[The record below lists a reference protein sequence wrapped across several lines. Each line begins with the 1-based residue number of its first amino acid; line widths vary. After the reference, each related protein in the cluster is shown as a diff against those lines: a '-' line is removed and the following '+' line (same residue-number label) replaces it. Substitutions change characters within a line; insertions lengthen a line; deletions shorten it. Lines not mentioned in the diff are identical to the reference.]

1 MNHANSSSNEDKV
14 AFLLSV
20 YNGAKFLEE
29 QLNAILQQTHRNWQ
43 LYIRNDGSKDN
54 SLEIIKEYVKKDA
67 RIHLLD
73 EHGVN
78 LGYTKS
84 QAFLMSNV
92 TEPYIV
98 FCDQDDVFL
107 PQKTTLSLQKI
118 KEIETNAKLPALVHT
133 EAIVVDSQLN
143 PIKPTFIG
151 AHGKIKGLNGIIF
164 ANCVSGSSMMINDRL
179 KNIVLDSLS
188 TMQFDLLDYH
198 IAILSELIGVRAFIA
213 EPLLKYRQHENNT
226 VGTVGTRKNNESTKY
241 TLSLTNG
248 FNQYPLFK
256 HEYTKLNLA
265 THIKQ
270 QLNEYFYLFEGN
282 NRFKKL
288 FIFLKN
294 GYGLTRKKDY
304 LVLLWLLLCNQDLR
318 QLMTVK
324 RAYSE

>member
-213 EPLLKYRQHENNT
+213 EPLLKYRQHENNA

-248 FNQYPLFK
+248 LNQYPLFK

>member
-1 MNHANSSSNEDKV
+1 MNHVNSSSSEDNV

-54 SLEIIKEYVKKDA
+54 SLEIIKDYVKKDA

-84 QAFLMSNV
+84 QAFLMLHV
-92 TEPYIV
+92 TEPYII

-107 PQKTTLSLQKI
+107 PQKTSLSLQKI
-118 KEIETNAKLPALVHT
+118 KEIETSAKLPALVHT

-151 AHGKIKGLNGIIF
+151 EHGKIKGLNGIIL
-164 ANCVSGSSMMINDRL
+164 ANCVSGSSMMINDSL
-179 KNIVLDSLS
+179 KKIVLDSLS
-188 TMQFDLLDYH
+188 KIQFDLLDYH
-198 IAILSELIGVRAFIA
+198 IAILSELIGVRAFIP
-213 EPLLKYRQHENNT
+213 EPLLKYRQHENNA
-226 VGTVGTRKNNESTKY
+226 VGTVGTRKTNQDTKY
-241 TLSLTNG
+241 TLSLTNA

>member
-29 QLNAILQQTHRNWQ
+29 QLNAIMQQTHTNWQ

-54 SLEIIKEYVKKDA
+54 SLDIIKDYVQKDT

-73 EHGVN
+73 EHGSN

-84 QAFLMSNV
+84 QAFLMSHV
-92 TEPYIV
+92 TEPYII

-107 PQKTTLSLQKI
+107 PEKTSRSLQKI

-133 EAIVVDSQLN
+133 EAIVVDCQLN

-151 AHGKIKGLNGIIF
+151 EHGKIKGLNGIIL
-164 ANCVSGSSMMINDRL
+164 ANCVSGSSMMINDSL
-179 KNIVLDSLS
+179 KKIVLDSLS
-188 TMQFDLLDYH
+188 TIQFDLLDYH
-198 IAILSELIGVRAFIA
+198 IAILSELVGIRAFI
-213 EPLLKYRQHENNT
+213 PDPMLKYRQHENNA
-226 VGTVGTRKNNESTKY
+226 VGTLGTRKTNQATKY
-241 TLSLTNG
+241 TLSLTNA

-256 HEYTKLNLA
+256 HEYTKLNL
-265 THIKQ
+265 TSHIKQ
-270 QLNEYFYLFEGN
+270 HLDDYFYLFEGN

-294 GYGLTRKKDY
+294 GYGLTRKKDF
-304 LVLLWLLLCNQDLR
+304 LVLLWLLMCNQDLR
-318 QLMTVK
+318 QLITVK
-324 RAYSE
+324 RS